1 MIGTMMDFE
10 LTIGSILLHADRFHG
25 DREIVSRQPDGGI
38 VRSSYSQ
45 VLNRSRQLCNA
56 LTSLG
61 VVAGDRVATLAT
73 NSLRH
78 LEVYFAVP
86 AMGAIIHTVNPRL
99 FPEQVEFIINHAQDK
114 ILLVEPQFVPL
125 VEQIRGSL
133 KNVRHIVVMG
143 SDGGDAAGLLPYE
156 ELVEAASPVFD
167 FPVIAERTGSA
178 LCYTSGTTGAPKGV
192 LYSHRSVVLQ
202 SLVISGID
210 WFAVR
215 RRDSLLPI
223 VPMYHV
229 NAWTLPFAAAMNGSK
244 LVLPGSALDS
254 RSLFE
259 LISTE
264 QVTLAAGVPTIWSD
278 LIQFLEAQD
287 ERIDSLERV
296 IVGGTAPT
304 PSMIKTLEEK
314 YGVQTCHGWGMTE
327 TSAGGLFNAPH
338 DWEHLDDEDR
348 RVMLGKQGRTPYPF
362 NIRIVDTDGQEAPWD
377 GKTFGSLQIR
387 GPSVTSSYYNGDG
400 SPIEAAHE
408 GWLPTGDIAVVDPA
422 GYVEIVDRE
431 KDVIKSGGEWISS
444 IALENIAASHPDV
457 AEAAVIGIPHPR
469 WDERPLL
476 VVVPRAGCRPDPA
489 DLIAYFAGKCAKW
502 WIPDE
507 AVLVDS
513 IPRQATG
520 KVFKARLREDHA
532 KARAESPS
540 VETGSGTV

>member
-45 VLNRSRQLCNA
+45 LLNRSRQLCNA
-56 LTSLG
+56 LTDLG

-114 ILLVEPQFVPL
+114 VLVVEPQFVPL
-125 VEQIRGSL
+125 VQQIRGSL

-143 SDGGDAAGLLPYE
+143 SGGGDAAGLLPYE
-156 ELVEAASPVFD
+156 QLVEAAPGAFD
-167 FPVIAERTGSA
+167 FPVIPERTGSA

-244 LVLPGSALDS
+244 LVLPGSGLDS

-259 LISTE
+259 LISAE
-264 QVTLAAGVPTIWSD
+264 QVTLAAGVPTIWTD

-338 DWEHLDDEDR
+338 DWEHLGNEDR
-348 RVMLGKQGRTPYPF
+348 RVMLGKQGRPPYPF
-362 NIRIVDTDGQEAPWD
+362 NIRIVDADGKEAPWD

-387 GPSVTSSYYNGDG
+387 GPSVTSSYYDGDG
-400 SPIEAAHE
+400 PAIEAASD

-457 AEAAVIGIPHPR
+457 AEAAVIGVPHPR

-476 VVVPRAGCRPDPA
+476 IVVPRAGCHPDPA

-502 WIPDE
+502 WIPEE

-520 KVFKARLREDHA
+520 KVFKAKLREIYVGGSAKSLSA
-532 KARAESPS
+532 KAGPGL
-540 VETGSGTV
+540 V